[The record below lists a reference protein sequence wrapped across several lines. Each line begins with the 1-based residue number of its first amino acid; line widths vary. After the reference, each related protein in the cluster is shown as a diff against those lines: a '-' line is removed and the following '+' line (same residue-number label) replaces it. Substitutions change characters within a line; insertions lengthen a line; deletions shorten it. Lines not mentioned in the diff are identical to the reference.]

1 MTSPVALC
9 FCPRLGLWVGVRGG
23 FRVQV
28 DCRWGPRILVT
39 ASFGELYAA
48 ELRSV
53 ITHRPPF
60 PQARLASLLPAL
72 DNYLVSAASWR
83 CPA

>member
-1 MTSPVALC
+1 MTLPVALR
-9 FCPRLGLWVGVRGG
+9 FWPRLGLWVGVRGG
-23 FRVQV
+23 SRVQV

-53 ITHRPPF
+53 ITQRPPI
-60 PQARLASLLPAL
+60 PLARLASLLPAL
-72 DNYLVSAASWR
+72 AFYLVSAASWR
-83 CPA
+83 APA